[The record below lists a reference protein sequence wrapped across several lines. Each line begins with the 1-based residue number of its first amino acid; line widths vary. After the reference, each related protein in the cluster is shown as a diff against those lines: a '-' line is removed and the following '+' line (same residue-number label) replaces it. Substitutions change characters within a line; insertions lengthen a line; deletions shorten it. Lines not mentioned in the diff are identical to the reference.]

1 MEVAAGQDHYKAHSE
16 ELVLGVINVEAVLQ
30 AEGLADLQLV
40 IRGKDQELINPREAS
55 KDKAL
60 TTQALEISL
69 LLLGIISKAQL
80 VVLGQPI
87 KNNNQDRVMT
97 LLRE

>member
-1 MEVAAGQDHYKAHSE
+1 M
-16 ELVLGVINVEAVLQ
+16 LVVTNVEAVLQ

-40 IRGKDQELINPREAS
+40 IRGKDQELINLREAS

-69 LLLGIISKAQL
+69 QLLGIISKAQL
-80 VVLGQPI
+80 VVLDLPI
-87 KNNNQDRVMT
+87 RNNNHDKVMT

>member
-1 MEVAAGQDHYKAHSE
+1 MLEVT
-16 ELVLGVINVEAVLQ
+16 NVEAVLQ

-40 IRGKDQELINPREAS
+40 IRGKDQELINLRAAS

-69 LLLGIISKAQL
+69 QLLGIISKAQL
-80 VVLGQPI
+80 VVLGLPI
-87 KNNNQDRVMT
+87 RNNNLDKVMT
-97 LLRE
+97 LPRE

>member
-1 MEVAAGQDHYKAHSE
+1 MLEVT
-16 ELVLGVINVEAVLQ
+16 NVEAVLQ
-30 AEGLADLQLV
+30 AEGLVDLQLV
-40 IRGKDQELINPREAS
+40 IRGKDQELINLREAS

-69 LLLGIISKAQL
+69 QLLDIISKAQL
-80 VVLGQPI
+80 VALGLLI
-87 KNNNQDRVMT
+87 RNNNLDKVMT

>member
-16 ELVLGVINVEAVLQ
+16 ELVLEVTNVEAVLQ

-40 IRGKDQELINPREAS
+40 IRGKDQELINLRAAS

-69 LLLGIISKAQL
+69 QLLGIISKAQL
-80 VVLGQPI
+80 VVLGLPI
-87 KNNNQDRVMT
+87 RNNNLDKVMT

>member
-16 ELVLGVINVEAVLQ
+16 ELVLGVTNVEAVLQ
-30 AEGLADLQLV
+30 AEGLVDLQLV
-40 IRGKDQELINPREAS
+40 IRGKDQELINLRAAS
-55 KDKAL
+55 KDKVL
-60 TTQALEISL
+60 TTQVLEISL
-69 LLLGIISKAQL
+69 QLLGIISKAQL

-87 KNNNQDRVMT
+87 RNNNLDRVMT